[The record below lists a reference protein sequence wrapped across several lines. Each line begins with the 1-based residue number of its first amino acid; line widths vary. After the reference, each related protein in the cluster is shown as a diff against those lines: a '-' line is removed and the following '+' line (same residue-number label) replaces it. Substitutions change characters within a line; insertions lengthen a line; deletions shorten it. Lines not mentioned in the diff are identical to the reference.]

1 MPITNQT
8 YMSKEKEL
16 SRSASVVAKTMYEA
30 MRMMKKSE
38 GSMAFSQIV
47 ERISEEVDFS
57 VWEIQNTS
65 ERTPQPRWLVNMMF
79 YSVEYVRAGLIEKES
94 GVWYLTADGEKALS
108 MTAEQVFAL
117 AHTAYREYL
126 RQNGRKESMDEDVEE
141 VEELTGR
148 MIIDEAEGTAQKGIR
163 EWIRRMGPY
172 TFQEL
177 CGALL
182 KGMGYYVPFIAP
194 KGKDGGIDIIAYEN
208 AAGVGGRVVA
218 QVKHYPTTPV
228 DVAAVRNLA
237 ALLKK
242 DGDTGIVFSSGT
254 FTNDATRFAREQ
266 KNNIRLIGATELIR
280 LWIDNYEGL
289 PEEGRALLPLKAV
302 YYVAR

>member
-1 MPITNQT
+1 
-8 YMSKEKEL
+8 MSKEKEL

-38 GSMAFSQIV
+38 GSMTFSQIV

-79 YSVEYVRAGLIEKES
+79 YSVEYVRAGLIKKES

-148 MIIDEAEGTAQKGIR
+148 MIIDEAEGMAQKGIR

-228 DVAAVRNLA
+228 DVATVRNLA

>member
-1 MPITNQT
+1 
-8 YMSKEKEL
+8 MSEKKEL

-30 MRMMKKSE
+30 MWMMKKSE

-65 ERTPQPRWLVNMMF
+65 EKTPQPRWLVNMMF
-79 YSVEYVRAGLIEKES
+79 YSVEYVRAGLIKKES

-108 MTAEQVFAL
+108 MTAEQVFAV
-117 AHTAYREYL
+117 AHTAYRQYQKANNRHE
-126 RQNGRKESMDEDVEE
+126 EIDDDMEE
-141 VEELTGR
+141 VEEMTAE
-148 MIIDEAEGTAQKGIR
+148 MIVSEAESTAQDGIS
-163 EWIRRMGPY
+163 RRVRALNPY
-172 TFQEL
+172 EFQDF
-177 CGALL
+177 CAALL
-182 KGMGYYVPFIAP
+182 RGMGYYVPFIAP

-254 FTNDATRFAREQ
+254 FTNDAIRFAREQ

-289 PEEGRALLPLKAV
+289 PEEERALLPLKPV